1 MRPDPRLLRHD
12 GQHHDSSS
20 WIGDTY
26 LLTPFARTEADVAAE
41 EVSVNLGDATPRRL
55 LVGWANGQD
64 AWVRQITA
72 ETILSRQAPSDA
84 LLDAAYTTFLA
95 EKGLGDGEAPE
106 VPKLELVATD
116 AAEEETLELVSL
128 ASIEGVNALAADQEL
143 GFDPELTVL
152 FGQNGSGKTGY
163 ARILKR
169 ISAVR
174 TAEDILPNAHTA
186 YLDSPPSPSATIQYR
201 LSGMDSSVM
210 WKDESGLAPF
220 TRISVFDASAVSLH
234 VDSDLG
240 YVYTPAELAL
250 FGHVAAGLQGIQQ
263 RIATEVKALAPG
275 SNPLLSRFTRGTKV
289 YPVIETL
296 GATTDLAEL
305 DALATLPDGAEADR
319 ERLEGEIAALR
330 SNSLDAILS
339 STQETVRHLNRL
351 HGVLTTAMNFDAV
364 VYEKARVKLQ
374 EAEGRR
380 TEAREQLFSQDE
392 LPGPADGE
400 WQEFIVAGD
409 SYRQHLDREHYPTA
423 GDKCLYCMQELSPTA
438 LNLLTRYR
446 TFLDETLVR
455 QVADANTEVR
465 NSSLRFD
472 EAELT
477 RANEFA
483 TEQRDGEDPPVWA
496 SQACDVLAAAR
507 AAAQDTANGK
517 PVTAGTLRES
527 AEAVASKVGAEL
539 ATARAAVQQMSED
552 KANAASALTGKQKEL
567 SELTA
572 RIELNR
578 NIAAA
583 REYVRRARRAQQ
595 LDKLSRVISSGAS
608 KQLTVQSKLA
618 SEDLVNKNFE
628 TLFAEECAR
637 LRAPQVALRFQGRS
651 GQAQRKKAVASYKPS
666 AVLSEGEQKVLAL
679 ADFLAESRM
688 RGTKAPLIFDDPVTS
703 LDYRRLDEVA
713 ARIQNLAETHQVVVL
728 THNIMFASALMAA
741 RQNKKLRTKI
751 YEVRD
756 GGEAK
761 GILAPDVEP
770 RLDTPADLAKRINVK
785 LQEMTS
791 AEPVVQDALIKE
803 TYDLIRA
810 WCEAFVEQ
818 ELLQNVTQRYRKNI
832 MMTRLSKIDS
842 SRLDAAI
849 AVIEPLF
856 DRACERMTGH
866 SHAAEYMSTKPT
878 VSEVQ
883 EDWEKAKA
891 ARSAYI
897 AT

>member
-1 MRPDPRLLRHD
+1 M
-12 GQHHDSSS
+12 
-20 WIGDTY
+20 
-26 LLTPFARTEADVAAE
+26 AAQ

-55 LVGWANGQD
+55 LVDWANGQD

-84 LLDAAYTTFLA
+84 LLDAAYATFLA

-106 VPKLELVATD
+106 VPKLELVAAD

-128 ASIEGVNALAADQEL
+128 ANIEGVNALAADQEL
-143 GFDPELTVL
+143 DFDPELTVL

-186 YLDSPPSPSATIQYR
+186 YFDSPPSPSATIQYR
-201 LSGMDSSVM
+201 LSGTDSSVM

-305 DALATLPDGAEADR
+305 DALATLPDGAEANR

-339 STQETVRHLNRL
+339 SAQEMGRHLNRL

-409 SYRQHLDREHYPTA
+409 SYRQHLGREHYPAA
-423 GDKCLYCMQELSPTA
+423 GDKCLYCMQELSSTA

-455 QVADANTEVR
+455 QVEDANTEVR
-465 NSSLRFD
+465 SSSLRFD

-483 TEQRDGEDPPVWA
+483 TEQRDGEDPPAWA
-496 SQACDVLAAAR
+496 TQACEVLAAAR

-527 AEAVASKVGAEL
+527 AETVTSTVAAEL

-552 KANAASALTGKQKEL
+552 KANAATALTGKQKEL
-567 SELTA
+567 SELAA

-637 LRAPQVALRFQGRS
+637 LRAPRVALRFQGRS

-688 RGTKAPLIFDDPVTS
+688 RGTKAPLVFDDPVTS

-878 VSEVQ
+878 VNEVQ

>member
-1 MRPDPRLLRHD
+1 M
-12 GQHHDSSS
+12 
-20 WIGDTY
+20 
-26 LLTPFARTEADVAAE
+26 AAE

-210 WKDESGLAPF
+210 WKDASGLAPF

-539 ATARAAVQQMSED
+539 ATARAAVQRMSED

-883 EDWEKAKA
+883 EDWKKAKA

>member
-1 MRPDPRLLRHD
+1 M
-12 GQHHDSSS
+12 
-20 WIGDTY
+20 
-26 LLTPFARTEADVAAE
+26 AAE

-186 YLDSPPSPSATIQYR
+186 YLDSPSSPSATIQYR
-201 LSGMDSSVM
+201 LSGRDSSVM

-351 HGVLTTAMNFDAV
+351 HGVLTRAMNFDAV

-483 TEQRDGEDPPVWA
+483 TEQRDSEDPPVWA

-791 AEPVVQDALIKE
+791 AEAVVQDALIKE

>member
-1 MRPDPRLLRHD
+1 M
-12 GQHHDSSS
+12 
-20 WIGDTY
+20 
-26 LLTPFARTEADVAAE
+26 AAE

-351 HGVLTTAMNFDAV
+351 HGVLTTAMNFDSV

-455 QVADANTEVR
+455 QVADASTEVR

-832 MMTRLSKIDS
+832 MMTRLSKIAS

>member
-1 MRPDPRLLRHD
+1 M
-12 GQHHDSSS
+12 
-20 WIGDTY
+20 
-26 LLTPFARTEADVAAE
+26 AAE

-446 TFLDETLVR
+446 TFLDETLIR

>member
-1 MRPDPRLLRHD
+1 MD
-12 GQHHDSSS
+12 
-20 WIGDTY
+20 
-26 LLTPFARTEADVAAE
+26 
-41 EVSVNLGDATPRRL
+41 
-55 LVGWANGQD
+55 WANGQD

-84 LLDAAYTTFLA
+84 LLDVAYATFLA

-106 VPKLELVATD
+106 VPKLELVAAD

-128 ASIEGVNALAADQEL
+128 VNIEGVNALAADQEL
-143 GFDPELTVL
+143 DFDPELTVL

-174 TAEDILPNAHTA
+174 TAEDILANAHTA
-186 YLDSPPSPSATIQYR
+186 YFDSPPSPSATIQYR
-201 LSGMDSSVM
+201 LSGADSSVI
-210 WKDESGLAPF
+210 WKNESGLAPF

-289 YPVIETL
+289 YPVIEAL

-305 DALATLPDGAEADR
+305 DALATLPEGAEANR

-339 STQETVRHLNRL
+339 STQETGRHLNRL
-351 HGVLTTAMNFDAV
+351 HGVLTMAMNFDAV

-392 LPGPADGE
+392 LPGPADEE

-409 SYRQHLDREHYPTA
+409 AYRQHLDREHYPTV

-446 TFLDETLVR
+446 TFLDETLAR
-455 QVADANTEVR
+455 QVETAKTEVH

-483 TEQRDGEDPPVWA
+483 TEQRDSEDPPAWA
-496 SQACDVLAAAR
+496 AQACEVLAAAR
-507 AAAQDTANGK
+507 GAAQGTANGK
-517 PVTAGTLRES
+517 PVTGGNLRES
-527 AEAVASKVGAEL
+527 AETVASTVAAEL
-539 ATARAAVQQMSED
+539 ATVRAAVQQMSED
-552 KANAASALTGKQKEL
+552 KANAATALTGKQKEL
-567 SELTA
+567 SELAA

-578 NIAAA
+578 NIVAA

-595 LDKLSRVISSGAS
+595 LDKFSRVISSGAS

-637 LRAPQVALRFQGRS
+637 LRAPHVALRFQGRS

-741 RQNKKLRTKI
+741 RQNKKLRTRI

-842 SRLDAAI
+842 SRLDAAV

>member
-1 MRPDPRLLRHD
+1 M
-12 GQHHDSSS
+12 
-20 WIGDTY
+20 
-26 LLTPFARTEADVAAE
+26 AAN
-41 EVSVNLGDATPRRL
+41 EVSVNLGDTTPRRL
-55 LVGWANGQD
+55 LVDWANGQD
-64 AWVRQITA
+64 AWVRQLTA
-72 ETILSRQAPSDA
+72 ETILARQAPSEA
-84 LLDAAYTTFLA
+84 LLDTVYATFLA
-95 EKGLGDGEAPE
+95 EKGLGGEAPD
-106 VPKLELVATD
+106 VPELEIAAAD

-128 ASIEGVNALAADQEL
+128 AGIEGVNALATDQEL
-143 GFDPELTVL
+143 SFDPALTVL

-174 TAEDILPNAHTA
+174 TAEDILPNAHA
-186 YLDSPPSPSATIQYR
+186 VHLDAPPHPAARIAYR
-201 LSGMDSSVM
+201 LAGTDASVQ
-210 WKDESGLAPF
+210 WKNEAGLAPF

-250 FGHVAAGLQGIQQ
+250 FAHVATGIQGIQQ
-263 RIATEVKALAPG
+263 RIAGEVRSLAPG
-275 SNPLLSRFTRGTKV
+275 SNPLLSKFARGSRI

-296 GATTDLAEL
+296 GATTDPAEL
-305 DALATLPDGAEADR
+305 DALASMPENADADR
-319 ERLEGEIAALR
+319 ERLEGEVAALR
-330 SNSLDAILS
+330 SNSLDALLS
-339 STQETVRHLNRL
+339 NAHETERHLARL
-351 HGVLTTAMNFDAV
+351 HRVLTSAQNFDDD
-364 VYEKARVKLQ
+364 VYEAARTGLQ
-374 EAEGRR
+374 EAESRR
-380 TEAREQLFSQDE
+380 AEAREQLFNPEE
-392 LPGPADGE
+392 LLGPADE
-400 WQEFIVAGD
+400 NWQDFIVAGD
-409 SYRQHLDREHYPTA
+409 AYRQHLGLEHYPRV
-423 GDKCLYCMQELSPTA
+423 GDSCLYCMQELSPTA

-446 TFLDETLVR
+446 RFLDETLVR
-455 QVADANTEVR
+455 QVQDAKTAL
-465 NSSLRFD
+465 LRARMSFD
-472 EAELT
+472 ETELA
-477 RANEFA
+477 RAVEFV
-483 TEQRDGEDPPVWA
+483 TEQHERDTPLSWA
-496 SQACDVLAAAR
+496 SETLEVLTAAR
-507 AAAQDTANGK
+507 AVARDTADGK
-517 PVTAGTLRES
+517 PVPQLGVPE
-527 AEAVASKVGAEL
+527 GAKMCFARVSEEL
-539 ATARAAVQQMSED
+539 LTARAVAQHLADD
-552 KANAASALTGKQKEL
+552 KANAATALKEKQKEL
-567 SELTA
+567 AELTA

-578 NIAAA
+578 NLAAA
-583 REYVRRARRAQQ
+583 REFVRRARRAQQ
-595 LDKLSRVISSGAS
+595 LERLSRVISSGAA

-651 GQAQRKKAVASYKPS
+651 GQAQRKKAVATYKPS
-666 AVLSEGEQKVLAL
+666 SVLSEGEQKVLAL

-688 RGTKAPLIFDDPVTS
+688 RGTKAPLVFDDPVTS

-728 THNIMFASALMAA
+728 THNIMFASALISV
-741 RQNKKLRTKI
+741 RQNKKLRTKV

-756 GGEAK
+756 GGETK
-761 GILAPDVEP
+761 GVLAADVEP

-785 LQEMTS
+785 LQEIPG

-842 SRLDAAI
+842 TRLDAAI

-878 VSEVQ
+878 YAELQ

-891 ARSAYI
+891 ARAAYI
-897 AT
+897 AD

>member
-1 MRPDPRLLRHD
+1 M
-12 GQHHDSSS
+12 
-20 WIGDTY
+20 
-26 LLTPFARTEADVAAE
+26 AAE

-220 TRISVFDASAVSLH
+220 TRLSVFDASAVSLH

>member
-1 MRPDPRLLRHD
+1 M
-12 GQHHDSSS
+12 
-20 WIGDTY
+20 
-26 LLTPFARTEADVAAE
+26 AAE

-55 LVGWANGQD
+55 LVDWANGQD

-201 LSGMDSSVM
+201 LSGTDSSVM

>member
-1 MRPDPRLLRHD
+1 
-12 GQHHDSSS
+12 
-20 WIGDTY
+20 
-26 LLTPFARTEADVAAE
+26 VAAQ

-55 LVGWANGQD
+55 LVDWANGQD

-84 LLDAAYTTFLA
+84 LLDAAYATFLA

-106 VPKLELVATD
+106 VPKLELVAAD

-128 ASIEGVNALAADQEL
+128 ANIEGVNALAADQEL
-143 GFDPELTVL
+143 DFDPELTVL

-186 YLDSPPSPSATIQYR
+186 YFDSPPSPSATIQYR
-201 LSGMDSSVM
+201 LSGTDSSVM

-305 DALATLPDGAEADR
+305 DALATLPDGAEANR

-339 STQETVRHLNRL
+339 SAQEMGRHLNRL

-409 SYRQHLDREHYPTA
+409 SYRQHLGREHYPAA
-423 GDKCLYCMQELSPTA
+423 GDKCLYCMQELSSTA

-455 QVADANTEVR
+455 QVEDANTEVR
-465 NSSLRFD
+465 SSSLRFD

-483 TEQRDGEDPPVWA
+483 TEQRDGEDPPAWA
-496 SQACDVLAAAR
+496 TQACEVLAAAR

-527 AEAVASKVGAEL
+527 AETVTSTVAAEL

-552 KANAASALTGKQKEL
+552 KANAATALTGKQKEL
-567 SELTA
+567 SELAA

-637 LRAPQVALRFQGRS
+637 LRAPRVALRFQGRS

-688 RGTKAPLIFDDPVTS
+688 RGTKAPLVFDDPVTS

-878 VSEVQ
+878 VNEVQ

>member
-1 MRPDPRLLRHD
+1 M
-12 GQHHDSSS
+12 
-20 WIGDTY
+20 
-26 LLTPFARTEADVAAE
+26 AAE

-95 EKGLGDGEAPE
+95 DKGLGDGEAPE

-186 YLDSPPSPSATIQYR
+186 DLDSPPSPSATIQYR

-275 SNPLLSRFTRGTKV
+275 SNSLLSRFTRGTKV

-455 QVADANTEVR
+455 QVADTNTEVR